1 MARGTGQAQAVG
13 HLVQVVAQGHL
24 AVVHGVDDALAR
36 AAQQGGAG
44 NAGQVVGVDVVGDH
58 VVSRHQGRY
67 LLAQSLHRQAVGGV
81 DAGHAQHEGRQGR
94 LLQAT
99 VARSRDVSTVLGGA
113 VWACAVGVG
122 AISATAARV
131 GSVRAMEAEAHLPL
145 GVHPAAGAVGQRLQR
160 VGLAGEG
167 TAPVAVDAGGGQVDK
182 ARGRGVPAPAWGLG
196 GGGGHGKQC
205 SCRPGA
211 QAVGAA
217 RAGSRAGALATRPGQ
232 CLQPAPCQP
241 VGHFAVAAGGWGGVQ
256 DVSGPA
262 GQAVR
267 VIGLHG
273 HGALRADLLQGLVA
287 ACHAHDLPAVVQ
299 LLHHALADVA
309 AADDQQSLTAET
321 PGNWAIMRGLA
332 FLLDHAPILTG
343 ELT

>member
-1 MARGTGQAQAVG
+1 MDT
-13 HLVQVVAQGHL
+13 
-24 AVVHGVDDALAR
+24 
-36 AAQQGGAG
+36 
-44 NAGQVVGVDVVGDH
+44 
-58 VVSRHQGRY
+58 
-67 LLAQSLHRQAVGGV
+67 
-81 DAGHAQHEGRQGR
+81 
-94 LLQAT
+94 
-99 VARSRDVSTVLGGA
+99 
-113 VWACAVGVG
+113 
-122 AISATAARV
+122 
-131 GSVRAMEAEAHLPL
+131 EAHLPL

-182 ARGRGVPAPAWGLG
+182 ARGRGVLAPAPCLG

-205 SCRPGA
+205 SRRPGA

-241 VGHFAVAAGGWGGVQ
+241 VGHFAVAAGGRGGVQ
-256 DVSGPA
+256 DVGGPA
-262 GQAVR
+262 GKAVR
-267 VIGLHG
+267 VIGTHG
-273 HGALRADLLQGLVA
+273 QGARRADLLQGLVA
-287 ACHAHDLPAVVQ
+287 ACHAHNLPAVVQ
-299 LLHHALADVA
+299 LLRHALADVA

>member
-58 VVSRHQGRY
+58 VVGRNQGRY
-67 LLAQSLHRQAVGGV
+67 LLAQPLHRQAVGGV
-81 DAGHAQHEGRQGR
+81 DAGHAQNQGGQR
-94 LLQAT
+94 RWLQAT
-99 VARSRDVSTVLGGA
+99 VAWPREAGTVAVGA
-113 VWACAVGVG
+113 VRARTVGVG

-131 GSVRAMEAEAHLPL
+131 GTVRAMEAEAHLPL

-160 VGLAGEG
+160 VGFSGEG
-167 TAPVAVDAGGGQVDK
+167 AAPVAVDAGGGQVDK
-182 ARGRGVPAPAWGLG
+182 ARGRGVLAPAPGLG
-196 GGGGHGKQC
+196 GRGGHGKQC
-205 SCRPGA
+205 SRRPGA

-217 RAGSRAGALATRPGQ
+217 RAGRRAGALATRPGQ
-232 CLQPAPCQP
+232 RLQPAPCQP
-241 VGHFAVAAGGWGGVQ
+241 VGHFAVAAGGRGGVQ
-256 DVSGPA
+256 DVGGPA
-262 GQAVR
+262 GQAVG

-273 HGALRADLLQGLVA
+273 QGAGCADLLQGLVA
-287 ACHAHDLPAVVQ
+287 ACHANDLPAVVQ
-299 LLHHALADVA
+299 LPHHALADVA